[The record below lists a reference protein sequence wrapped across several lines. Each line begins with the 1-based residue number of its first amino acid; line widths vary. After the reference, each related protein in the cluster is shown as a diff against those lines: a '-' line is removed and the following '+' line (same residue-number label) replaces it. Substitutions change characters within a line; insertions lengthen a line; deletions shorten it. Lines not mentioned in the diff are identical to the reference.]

1 MVSNVDIEKGLGK
14 HIGIYP
20 LEKDQIEGAS
30 IDLTASEYAFSVKQ
44 GCSVIKEG
52 NIVIDPGDTVIV
64 FTNESISLDS
74 HFVGACYNRISF
86 SMKGLLHSSSPLKPN
101 YTGRLSVTF
110 FNASPVEVKVPVG
123 DAIVVIMIHKLNSAA
138 TITQG
143 NGKGSRLDLLPSV
156 GIVIQDETIRKAI
169 TRYDDR
175 KKLIEAM
182 KESESYKIIE
192 QRRKKKKLKSLI
204 LFFSVFVMTGLFFA
218 LNIFKSDNY
227 IVRWIYSTMGGIIST
242 VIGGLLLAF
251 FQNQKLRSK

>member
-1 MVSNVDIEKGLGK
+1 M
-14 HIGIYP
+14 
-20 LEKDQIEGAS
+20 
-30 IDLTASEYAFSVKQ
+30 
-44 GCSVIKEG
+44 
-52 NIVIDPGDTVIV
+52 
-64 FTNESISLDS
+64 
-74 HFVGACYNRISF
+74 
-86 SMKGLLHSSSPLKPN
+86 
-101 YTGRLSVTF
+101 
-110 FNASPVEVKVPVG
+110 EVKVPVG

-156 GIVIQDETIRKAI
+156 GIMIQDETIRKAI